1 MKTKP
6 TKLQQ
11 IKKEWHL
18 IDVSDQ
24 ILGRIATRIALLL
37 RGKSK
42 PYFVSHLDCG
52 DYVVVINA
60 AKVLVSG
67 KKEKQK
73 IYTHYS
79 GYPGGL
85 KSETLGNLRL
95 RKPEEIIKRAVN
107 GMLPKN
113 KLQKNY
119 LARLFIYKDAIH
131 PHEDK
136 FKSQSKKTEKKE
148 GR

>member
-6 TKLQQ
+6 TQQ
-11 IKKEWHL
+11 KEIKRNWHL
-18 IDVSDQ
+18 LDVEDK
-24 ILGRIATRIALLL
+24 ILGRVATTVASLL
-37 RGKSK
+37 RGKNK

-60 AKVLVSG
+60 QKVTATG

-73 IYTHYS
+73 VYTHYS

-85 KSETLGNLRL
+85 KKETLGNLRL
-95 RKPEEIIKRAVN
+95 RKPEEIIRRAVS

-113 KLQKNY
+113 KLTDRWLSRLYVFADKN
-119 LARLFIYKDAIH
+119 H
-131 PHEDK
+131 PYSDK
-136 FKSQSKKTEKKE
+136 FKKQF
-148 GR
+148 